1 MSERPLE
8 RLVELRR
15 TTAETDV
22 SVRLDLDGTGCVE
35 IATGLGFLDHMLS
48 ALARHA
54 GWDLALTCRGDLHV
68 DDHHT
73 AEDCALLLGRALA
86 EATARG
92 PALVRFGSA
101 RVPMDDALAEAAVDL
116 GGRPWPAIALG
127 LGRPS
132 LGDIA
137 CENLTH
143 VLVTLAM
150 EGRFNLHVDVVRGT
164 NDHHRAEAAFK
175 ATALALRAALVVAG
189 GPVRST
195 KETLG

>member
-1 MSERPLE
+1 MNERPNE

-22 SVRLDLDGTGCVE
+22 TVRLDPDGTGCLE

-48 ALARHA
+48 TLARHA
-54 GWDLALTCRGDLHV
+54 GWDLALTCRGDLQV

-86 EATARG
+86 EVVARG
-92 PALVRFGSA
+92 PSLVRFGSA
-101 RVPMDDALAEAAVDL
+101 RVPMDEALAEVAIDL
-116 GGRPWPAIALG
+116 GGRPWPQVELG
-127 LGRPS
+127 LRRPNV
-132 LGDIA
+132 GDIA
-137 CENLTH
+137 CENLKH

-150 EGRFNLHVDVVRGT
+150 EGRFNLHVDVVRGE

-195 KETLG
+195 KEVLG